1 LSSNAKSPGVWW
13 LDKMSH
19 DDYNLFVFLG
29 LLRKEKAMKLT
40 GRQREFL
47 SRFLD
52 IYQGTKQPVHYT
64 QLAEKVGVSKLSAYD
79 MLRLLEERGLVA
91 SEYVLPKEGGPG
103 RSSIV
108 FYPTEKAAKAMGQQ
122 AGEDWDKKEW
132 ERVRERILQALDER
146 KGAYQNLLDE
156 VLLRIPKRK
165 SPMLYVTEMITAVIL
180 NLNQLKGEAEV
191 RGLFE
196 NLRALGFP
204 GELGLNALA
213 GLTLGLTL
221 VEKANRRV
229 TTLLLSYTQKYQDN
243 LARLSAENKKRL
255 SDFAQEVMKIVGT

>member
-1 LSSNAKSPGVWW
+1 
-13 LDKMSH
+13 
-19 DDYNLFVFLG
+19 
-29 LLRKEKAMKLT
+29 MKLT

-52 IYQGTKQPVHYT
+52 LYRGTKQPIHYA
-64 QLAEKVGVSKLSAYD
+64 QLAEKMGVSKLTAYD

-91 SEYVLPKEGGPG
+91 SEYILPKEGGPG

-108 FYPTEKAAKAMGQQ
+108 FYPMEKAAQVMAQQ

-132 ERVRERILQALDER
+132 ERVRGRILQALDER

-156 VLLRIPKRK
+156 ILLRIPKRK
-165 SPMLYVTEMITAVIL
+165 SPMLYATEMITAIFL
-180 NLNQLKGEAEV
+180 QLHQLRDDLKVNGIFPDLHLV
-191 RGLFE
+191 GLPDEF
-196 NLRALGFP
+196 
-204 GELGLNALA
+204 GLNALP

-229 TTLLLSYTQKYQDN
+229 STLLLSYTQKYQDH

-255 SDFAQEVMKIVGT
+255 SDFAQEVMKIVGM

>member
-1 LSSNAKSPGVWW
+1 
-13 LDKMSH
+13 
-19 DDYNLFVFLG
+19 
-29 LLRKEKAMKLT
+29 MKLT

-47 SRFLD
+47 RRFLD
-52 IYQGTKQPVHYT
+52 LYRGTKQPIHYA
-64 QLAEKVGVSKLSAYD
+64 QLAEKVGVSKPTAYD

-108 FYPTEKAAKAMGQQ
+108 FYPTEKAANRMAQL
-122 AGEDWDKKEW
+122 AGGDWGKEEW
-132 ERVRERILQALDER
+132 EQAKGRILQALREVKD
-146 KGAYQNLLDE
+146 ANYQNFLDE
-156 VLLRIPKRK
+156 ILLRIPERK
-165 SPMLYVTEMITAVIL
+165 SPMLYVAEMITAAML
-180 NLNQLKGEAEV
+180 SLNQLKEEAEA

-196 NLRALGFP
+196 NLRTLGFP

-229 TTLLLSYTQKYQDN
+229 TTLLLSYTRKYQDN

-255 SDFAQEVMKIVGT
+255 SDFAQEVMKIMGI

>member
-1 LSSNAKSPGVWW
+1 
-13 LDKMSH
+13 
-19 DDYNLFVFLG
+19 
-29 LLRKEKAMKLT
+29 MKLT

-47 SRFLD
+47 RRFLD
-52 IYQGTKQPVHYT
+52 LYRGTKQPIHYA
-64 QLAEKVGVSKLSAYD
+64 QLAEKVGVSKPTAYD

-108 FYPTEKAAKAMGQQ
+108 FYPTEKAANKMAQL
-122 AGEDWDKKEW
+122 AGRDWGKEEW
-132 ERVRERILQALDER
+132 EQAKGHILQALREVKD
-146 KGAYQNLLDE
+146 ADYQSFLDE
-156 VLLRIPKRK
+156 ILLRIPERK
-165 SPMLYVTEMITAVIL
+165 SPMLYVAEMITAAML
-180 NLNQLKGEAEV
+180 SLNQLKEEAEA

-196 NLRALGFP
+196 NLRTLGFP

-255 SDFAQEVMKIVGT
+255 SDFAQEVMKIMGI

>member
-1 LSSNAKSPGVWW
+1 
-13 LDKMSH
+13 
-19 DDYNLFVFLG
+19 
-29 LLRKEKAMKLT
+29 MKLT

-52 IYQGTKQPVHYT
+52 LYRGTKQPIHYT
-64 QLAEKVGVSKLSAYD
+64 QLADKVGVSKLSAYD

-91 SEYVLPKEGGPG
+91 SEYTLPKGGGPG

-108 FYPTEKAAKAMGQQ
+108 FYPTEKAAKAMVQL
-122 AGEDWDKKEW
+122 AGEDWGKEEW
-132 ERVRERILQALDER
+132 EQTKERILQALREVKDVD
-146 KGAYQNLLDE
+146 YQNFLDE
-156 VLLRIPKRK
+156 ILLRLPERK
-165 SPMLYVTEMITAVIL
+165 SPMLYVAEMITAVIL
-180 NLNQLKGEAEV
+180 NLNQLKGEAEA

-229 TTLLLSYTQKYQDN
+229 TTLLLSYTQRYQDH

-255 SDFAQEVMKIVGT
+255 SDFAQEVMKIMGI